1 LLCIHTLV
9 YGHGLVFRRTPAQVW
24 LENSHG
30 PKPDWKPFRKP
41 LSLVGANQAMAK
53 VQALFQYLVDVD
65 YLAGNPWKPVKALN
79 QDRVKG
85 QDHRDQAVHERELP
99 IEVIHAIEG
108 YFDRGQDFQGID
120 AEQFARWHWG
130 WTFFLY
136 PGSRASSACT
146 ATVDDIYLDRR
157 GHHLTLTLTLTL
169 TVKGAGVRRKNV
181 PWIPALERVYQA
193 VQPNDGL
200 AADRPEH
207 PFDPPGS
214 DRPTAEGR
222 GSAASVVTGA
232 IAPGATAAPCPTRR
246 YTNR

>member
-1 LLCIHTLV
+1 
-9 YGHGLVFRRTPAQVW
+9 
-24 LENSHG
+24 
-30 PKPDWKPFRKP
+30 
-41 LSLVGANQAMAK
+41 
-53 VQALFQYLVDVD
+53 
-65 YLAGNPWKPVKALN
+65 
-79 QDRVKG
+79 
-85 QDHRDQAVHERELP
+85 VHERELP

-120 AEQFARWHWG
+120 AEQFARWHWW

-136 PGSRASSACT
+136 TGARASSACT
-146 ATVDDIYLDRR
+146 ATVDDIYRDRR
-157 GHHLTLTLTLTL
+157 SHQQLAL

-181 PWIPALERVYQA
+181 PCIPALERVYQA

-214 DRPTAEGR
+214 DRPTADGR

-232 IAPGATAAPCPTRR
+232 IAPGREQPPVLRVAGLLRPIDKVSFPLGNMMREEPLLTAHRIGGCLVKGTTGDDHLQTFFQGPVLRSCFAGHDTGA
-246 YTNR
+246 